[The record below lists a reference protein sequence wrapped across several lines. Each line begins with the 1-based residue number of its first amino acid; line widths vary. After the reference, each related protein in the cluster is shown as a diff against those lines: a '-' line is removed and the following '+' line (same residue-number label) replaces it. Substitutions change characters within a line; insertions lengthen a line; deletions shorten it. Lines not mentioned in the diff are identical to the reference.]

1 MAYASFK
8 AYNLVPYES
17 EEQAQVMEWAA
28 WCPYH
33 RELKWLFHV
42 PNGGERPGA
51 VAKRLQLQ
59 GVKSGVSDLML
70 PLARGKYHGLWIEL
84 KRRDGGAVSQNQ
96 RDFIRDMIDAGYMA
110 TVARG
115 SDEAIRIITDYLEER
130 L

>member
-110 TVARG
+110 AVARG